1 MANKQYEKEDID
13 VVKLYGREATLN
25 KEDFMSGY
33 NIKENGLTT
42 EEAIQGLNKYG
53 TNEIKQAKPKKWYH
67 YLIESLFTPFNSIL
81 IGIALI
87 LLYTDV
93 YLQESPNY
101 SSILVITIL
110 VVVSTLLDFVEEFRS
125 NRAAE
130 KLKQLVATTTT
141 VMRDGKMKNIP
152 MKDVVLGDIVILSA
166 GSMVP
171 ADLRLIETKDL
182 YVGQSSLT
190 GESDSIKKVEETELK
205 KDDIESITDL
215 DTICFMGTNVISG
228 AAKGVVI
235 KTADDT
241 YLAKVAHTINR
252 KPETS
257 FQKNIKNISKLLIK
271 FMLVMIPLV
280 FILNV
285 YLLLQQ
291 Q

>member
-1 MANKQYEKEDID
+1 MANNQYEKEDID

-141 VMRDGKMKNIP
+141 VMRDGKMKDIP

-190 GESDSIKKVEETELK
+190 GESNSIKKVEETELK

-271 FMLVMIPLV
+271 FMLVIIPLV
-280 FILNV
+280 FILNI
-285 YLLLQQ
+285 
-291 Q
+291 